1 MKTLQLRLEP
11 DQQMPMF
18 SRLHWDVIDVSFREV
33 LETGVHP
40 WVGNN
45 MHHDLPDAVC
55 AKLNQAEHKP
65 AGLLSHRLLVDLA
78 INPVNTMGNKTR
90 MEIFLARVQKEVH
103 FCDPSLDF
111 PALSETARATLA
123 ERWNRSL
130 ALRLAERLN
139 PSFQE
144 LRRFLK
150 SKDKRVKLKSQMDL
164 DQYNWG
170 HILSLED
177 FANHE
182 RLLIDEAFGPVN
194 FRTCAF
200 LDAVTD
206 EQQRLRLVRSIDHIT
221 LTQPSTVAYR
231 VPVLWQAE
239 RHGNHWRLRPNIG
252 SSNEARAAARGFATR
267 WRRDGGQLCF
277 TARTEDLIA
286 MVESE
291 AAQASFPN
299 LRYTRVPH
307 PLKVVGEIG
316 RDRVPVYTLGG
327 IPVLR
332 SNAEH
337 LKAILREYGASTSG
351 VKKALTE
358 RIAKVTAEEYARHE
372 ERFDRYFTENR
383 FVRVANDV
391 QFGRQLPVLE
401 QENSLKGLLLRV
413 YALRHLRANVVIDPS
428 YCNDSCTVK
437 DLAVA
442 LITERVTL
450 KGGFMQVF

>member
-11 DQQMPMF
+11 DQQMPIF
-18 SRLHWDVIDVSFREV
+18 SRLQWDIIDVSFREV

-45 MHHDLPDAVC
+45 MHHDLPDALC

-65 AGLLSHRLLVDLA
+65 IGLLSHHMLVDLTV
-78 INPVNTMGNKTR
+78 NPVNTMGSQTR
-90 MEIFLARVQKEVH
+90 LEVFLARVQKDVL
-103 FCDPSLDF
+103 FCDAALDF
-111 PALSETARATLA
+111 PALAEIARATLA
-123 ERWNRSL
+123 ERWSRSL

-150 SKDKRVKLKSQMDL
+150 RKDPKVKLKSQMEL

-170 HILSLED
+170 HILALKD

-194 FRTCAF
+194 FRTRAF

-252 SSNEARAAARGFATR
+252 SSNEARATAKEFATR
-267 WRRDGGQLCF
+267 WRRDAGQLCF
-277 TARTEDLIA
+277 TTRTGDLIDL
-286 MVESE
+286 VESE

-316 RDRVPVYTLGG
+316 RDRVIVYCLGG
-327 IPVLR
+327 IPLLR

-383 FVRVANDV
+383 FVRVANEA
-391 QFGRQLPVLE
+391 QFGKQLPVLDR
-401 QENSLKGLLLRV
+401 ENSLKGLLLRV
-413 YALRHLRANVVIDPS
+413 YALRHLRGNVVIDPGHV
-428 YCNDSCTVK
+428 NDSCTVK
-437 DLAVA
+437 DLALA
-442 LITERVTL
+442 LITERVAL